1 MTNLITLIVIFLQVS
16 VGLCVFAI
24 GLNATAHDLQY
35 LFRNPG
41 KLLRAFLSM
50 QVIMP
55 VFAVI
60 AVLSFNLLPAVKIVL
75 VALSVSPIPPILPKR
90 AFRAGGRESY
100 AISLLVVAALLSI
113 IWIPLYLEAFQ
124 RIIGVPLQIQPLAI
138 ARLALISVLIPLG
151 AGIAIRAALPDFAGR
166 AASQI
171 STIGTVML
179 LAGMVVVLART
190 LGDIGSLLR
199 NGTLIALVAFAV
211 VGLIA
216 GHLLGGPEP
225 EDRSVLAIF
234 SAARHPGIALAIAQ
248 ANFPQQRLALAAVL
262 LALLVSAVVS
272 APYVSWAKTHRASIG

>member
-1 MTNLITLIVIFLQVS
+1 MTNLINVIVIFLQVS
-16 VGLCVFAI
+16 VGLSVFAI
-24 GLNATAHDLQY
+24 GLNATFHDLEY

-60 AVLSFNLLPAVKIVL
+60 TVLSFNLLPAIKIVL

-90 AFRAGGRESY
+90 VFRAGGRESY

-113 IWIPLYLEAFQ
+113 VWIPLYLEAFE
-124 RIIGVPLQIQPLAI
+124 RIFAVPLQVQASSI

-151 AGIAIRAALPDFAGR
+151 AGLAVQAALPDFARR
-166 AASQI
+166 AAGPI
-171 STIGTVML
+171 STVAMVML
-179 LAGMVVVLART
+179 LAGVLVVLAGT
-190 LGDIGSLLR
+190 LRDMGSLLR
-199 NGTLIALVAFAV
+199 DGTLVALVAFAV

-216 GHLLGGPEP
+216 GHLLGGPESQ
-225 EDRSVLAIF
+225 DRSVLAIYT
-234 SAARHPGIALAIAQ
+234 AARHPGIAFAIAH

-272 APYVSWAKTHRASIG
+272 APYVSWAKTHSVTA